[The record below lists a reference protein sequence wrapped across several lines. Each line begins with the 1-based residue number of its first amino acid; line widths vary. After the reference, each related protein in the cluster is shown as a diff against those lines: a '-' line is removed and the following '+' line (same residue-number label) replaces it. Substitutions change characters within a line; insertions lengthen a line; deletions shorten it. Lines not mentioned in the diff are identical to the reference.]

1 MQRQT
6 IETTGDPT
14 SPEASNLLG
23 GKPTLSRAI
32 VATVSSIR
40 LLAPPYHKPR
50 GLQGNIKPFSLPS
63 WKRYV
68 RFGSKAY
75 MCGAKAHV
83 RFTPPPI
90 ADMCSATRD
99 VRFGPIA
106 DICTAAVHV
115 CFTPESG
122 HTDPEGRFFKSTE
135 ATPTH

>member
-32 VATVSSIR
+32 VTTVSSIR

-50 GLQGNIKPFSLPS
+50 GLQDNIKYRSHFSLLS

-68 RFGSKAY
+68 RFGSKA
-75 MCGAKAHV
+75 
-83 RFTPPPI
+83 
-90 ADMCSATRD
+90 DMCSARAN
-99 VRFGPIA
+99 VRF
-106 DICTAAVHV
+106 TL
-115 CFTPESG
+115 ESG
-122 HTDPEGRFFKSTE
+122 H
-135 ATPTH
+135 